1 MLHVIWII
9 LKILLFI
16 LVCLLGLLLLVML
29 LLLFVPLRYQG
40 QIKPKEG
47 KITWLLHL
55 VSVRIQYK
63 DKQPDLQVRLCG
75 ICVLGGEKKEEKK
88 ALKTP
93 QASKVSN
100 VSKATEDVSQGDNV
114 VSLHSRAASRDEIT
128 RENASDVMK
137 VNAQPARDSVETIS
151 RNRQVKSKQ
160 CHGSAS
166 HNRSKLR
173 NKIKRFFKHLSGSL
187 GNLRNQIASIK
198 SKLEYYR
205 RFWYDNHTRAAITHA
220 KKELFYILRHVRPR
234 KVEGWLHF
242 GFDDPATTG
251 EVLGILSVLQSF
263 SGNHLTVDAD
273 FEKKRF
279 DGDFSLKGHVRLV
292 HFLKAFL
299 ALLLDK
305 HCRITFRR
313 LRSK

>member
-16 LVCLLGLLLLVML
+16 LACLLGMLLLVML

-40 QIKPKEG
+40 QVKPKEG
-47 KITWLLHL
+47 KITWLFHL

-75 ICVLGGEKKEEKK
+75 ICVLGGEKKEKKK
-88 ALKTP
+88 APKTLK
-93 QASKVSN
+93 ASKVSN

-114 VSLHSRAASRDEIT
+114 VSLHSRAASRDE
-128 RENASDVMK
+128 
-137 VNAQPARDSVETIS
+137 
-151 RNRQVKSKQ
+151 
-160 CHGSAS
+160 
-166 HNRSKLR
+166 
-173 NKIKRFFKHLSGSL
+173 RFFKHLSGSL

-205 RFWYDNHTRAAITHA
+205 RFWYDNHTRAAFTHV

-234 KVEGWLHF
+234 RVEGWLHF